1 MLERRAPDSDAPR
14 FNLTRRARRGVAAV
28 LAVALGAAGAVT
40 VATGSGAGSDGVG
53 SDGAQVLDA
62 AMRTTRDDATGDV
75 AWTSGDLTSAS
86 LEYTAGQIAVSAT
99 TSTFSTP
106 GSAPWTASTGVV
118 WQLDTNADGVM
129 DRDVFYLAS
138 GGTPMLMVTVKGTM
152 SPLCTGTATSDS
164 ASRTFSGTFPS
175 SCIGDP
181 ANVSWAAVML
191 FTQAGT
197 TSVDRVPDSGTAG
210 PTARTVPTSPSGSAP
225 FGSLDVVSAGIASVR
240 VAGWAI
246 DPDTTGPIA
255 VHVYVDG
262 VLRSMPTADRARVD
276 IGAAYPAFGAAH
288 GFDVTLDATG
298 GTRSVCAYAINTGAG
313 SGNRLLGCRDVTV
326 RSGAPIGSLDVV
338 TGGPGTVRIAGWAI
352 DPDTSAPIPVHLYVD
367 GVQRVAPMADKA
379 RPDVASAFPAH
390 GAAHGFDVVI
400 SADGG
405 RRSVCAWGIDSS
417 GAGVNTLLGC
427 RDVAVPTGSPFGSFD
442 VLTAA
447 GGTITAQGW
456 AIDPD
461 TSAPVVVH
469 AYIDG
474 VLNTAIANQ
483 TRDDVG
489 ALHPGYGSAHGF
501 TITRAA
507 ATGTRQV
514 CVYAINLDGGSNA
527 FLGCRSVIV

>member
-1 MLERRAPDSDAPR
+1 VEDRRAPMADIAPVAPPGS
-14 FNLTRRARRGVAAV
+14 RRRRTLVAL

-40 VATGSGAGSDGVG
+40 VATGSGADSDG
-53 SDGAQVLDA
+53 SAVLDA

-86 LEYTAGQIAVSAT
+86 LEYTAGLVTVSAT
-99 TSTFSTP
+99 TSTFSSP
-106 GSAPWTASTGVV
+106 GSGPWTSSTGVV
-118 WQLDTNADGVM
+118 WQLDTNGDGVM
-129 DRDVFYLAS
+129 DRDVFYLAAS
-138 GGTPMLMVTVKGTM
+138 GTPTLTVTVKGTM
-152 SPLCTGTATSDS
+152 VPLCTGTATSDS
-164 ASRTFSGTFPS
+164 VSRTFNGTFPS

-210 PTARTVPTSPSGSAP
+210 PTARTVPSSPSGSAP
-225 FGSLDVVSAGIASVR
+225 FGNLDVVSANIASVR

-262 VLRSMPTADRARVD
+262 VLRSMPTADRTRVD
-276 IGAAYPAFGAAH
+276 IGAAYPAFGAGH
-288 GFDVTLDATG
+288 GFDVTLEAAG

-326 RSGAPIGSLDVV
+326 RSGAPIGNLDVV

-352 DPDTSAPIPVHLYVD
+352 DPDTSAPISVHLYVD
-367 GVQRVAPMADKA
+367 GVQRVAPLADKP
-379 RPDVASAFPAH
+379 RPDVAASFPSH
-390 GAAHGFDVVI
+390 GAAHGFDVVL
-400 SADGG
+400 SAQGG
-405 RRSVCAWGIDSS
+405 QRSVCAWGIDSS
-417 GAGVNTLLGC
+417 GSGANTLLGC

-447 GGTITAQGW
+447 GGAITAQGW

-474 VLNTAIANQ
+474 VLNTGIANQ
-483 TRDDVG
+483 TREDVG
-489 ALHPGYGSAHGF
+489 ARHPGYGSAHGF

-507 ATGTRQV
+507 ATGVRQV
-514 CVYAINLDGGSNA
+514 CVYVINLDAGSNT
-527 FLGCRSVIV
+527 FLGCRSVTV